1 MAYPLQMITLTTAA
15 TLTQDNHA
23 ETIVVM
29 NSTTGFT
36 ITMPAATATG
46 NKYKFVQN
54 VTVGSGSQV
63 IAALGTD
70 ILMGAIAIATD
81 IAGVTCPTTATSD
94 KITMDGA
101 TVGGVLGSTITL
113 TDVASGKWLVEGSL
127 VSTGAEATPFSA
139 T

>member
-1 MAYPLQMITLTTAA
+1 MAYPLQMITLTSA
-15 TLTQDNHA
+15 TTLKQDNHA

-54 VTVGSGSQV
+54 LTIGSGTQI

-70 ILMGAIAIATD
+70 ILMGTIAIATD
-81 IAGVTCPTTATSD
+81 VAGVTCPTTATSD
-94 KITMDGA
+94 KISMGGSTD
-101 TVGGVLGSTITL
+101 GGVLGSTITL

>member
-1 MAYPLQMITLTTAA
+1 MAYPLQMITLTSAA
-15 TLTQDNHA
+15 TLKQDNHA

-54 VTVGSGSQV
+54 LTIGSGTQI

-70 ILMGAIAIATD
+70 LLMGAIAIATD
-81 IAGVTCPTTATSD
+81 IAGVTVPTTATSD
-94 KITMDGA
+94 KISMGGSTD
-101 TVGGVLGSTITL
+101 GGVLGSTITL

>member
-1 MAYPLQMITLTTAA
+1 MAYPLQMITLTSA
-15 TLTQDNHA
+15 TTLKQDNHA

-54 VTVGSGSQV
+54 LTVGSGSQV

-70 ILMGAIAIATD
+70 VLMGAIAIATD
-81 IAGVTCPTTATSD
+81 VAGVTVPTTATSD
-94 KITMDGA
+94 KITFDGS
-101 TVGGVLGSTITL
+101 TTGGLLGSTITL